1 VDKDIKDILV
11 NEADIKKM
19 VAQLGQRITNDYE
32 GKEIMVISIL
42 KGAVVFCADLIRE
55 IKVPVKLDFMALSSY
70 GASTQSSG
78 AVQILKDLD
87 SSVEGRH
94 LLIIEDIVDTGLT
107 LKYLI
112 GILNARGPASIKTC
126 VFLDK
131 PERRKVDVKIDYAGI
146 EIPDAFVVGYGLDYA
161 GAYRHLPYVAVLSPE
176 VYEKEGGE

>member
-1 VDKDIKDILV
+1 MDKDVKDILV
-11 NEADIKKM
+11 SEADIKKL
-19 VAQLGQRITNDYE
+19 VARLGQRITSDYE
-32 GKEIMVISIL
+32 GKEIMVICIL
-42 KGAVVFCADLIRE
+42 KGAVMFCADLIRE
-55 IKVPVKLDFMALSSY
+55 IRVPVKLDFMAVSSY
-70 GASTQSSG
+70 GASTESSG

-131 PERRKVDVKIDYAGI
+131 PERRKVDVKIDYTGI

-161 GAYRHLPYVAVLSPE
+161 EGYRHLPCIAVLSPE
-176 VYEKEGGE
+176 VYEK

>member
-1 VDKDIKDILV
+1 VENSVKEILV
-11 NEADIKKM
+11 SEADIKRL
-19 VAQLGQRITNDYE
+19 VSQLGQRITDDYA
-32 GKEIMVISIL
+32 GKEIMVICIL
-42 KGAVVFCADLIRE
+42 KGAVIFCADLTRE
-55 IKVPVKLDFMALSSY
+55 IKVPVKLDFMAVSSY
-70 GASTQSSG
+70 GISTESSG

-126 VFLDK
+126 TFLDK
-131 PERRKVDVKIDYAGI
+131 PERRKVDVKIDYIGA

-161 GAYRHLPYVAVLSPE
+161 EGYRNLPYVAVLSPE
-176 VYEKEGGE
+176 VYEK

>member
-1 VDKDIKDILV
+1 MDKDVKDILV

-19 VAQLGQRITNDYE
+19 VVQLGQRITNDYE
-32 GKEIMVISIL
+32 GKEIMVICIL

-55 IKVPVKLDFMALSSY
+55 IKVPLKLDFMALSSY
-70 GASTQSSG
+70 GTSTQSSG
-78 AVQILKDLD
+78 AVQILKDLE

-146 EIPDAFVVGYGLDYA
+146 GIPDAFAVGYGLDYA
-161 GAYRHLPYVAVLSPE
+161 ENYRHLPYVAVLSPE
-176 VYEKEGGE
+176 VYEK